1 MIPVFFI
8 ATFLIFV
15 VVRILPGDPI
25 QAQFGERRIPDNLRQ
40 AYVERYHFDEPLYV
54 QYALYMGDIL
64 CLNLDNTPDAPCPDL
79 GESIARQRPINEIF
93 VEALPRTLRLAGLS
107 GLIEAIIAIPIGI
120 WSARRAGGTFDNS
133 VLVVSIILLSIPVF
147 VLATLSQ
154 YIFGVELGWFPV
166 AGISEGW
173 YSYLM
178 PAIIVASGLTAVN
191 IRLMRSTT
199 LETYREDFIRTARAK
214 GADERRILS
223 VHVLRNAVIP
233 VVTVLGLDL
242 GALIGGTLVTESVF
256 NIPGVGF
263 TIVRAIT
270 QRDNTIV
277 IGVSIFL
284 VLAYLFINLLV
295 DLMYAWLDP
304 RIRYD

>member
-25 QAQFGERRIPDNLRQ
+25 QAQFGERRIPDTLRQ

-107 GLIEAIIAIPIGI
+107 VLIEAIIAIPIGI